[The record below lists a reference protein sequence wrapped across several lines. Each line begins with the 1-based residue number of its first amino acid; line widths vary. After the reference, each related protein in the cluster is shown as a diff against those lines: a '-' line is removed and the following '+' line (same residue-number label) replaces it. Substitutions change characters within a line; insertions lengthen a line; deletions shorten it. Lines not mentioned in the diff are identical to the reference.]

1 MSVSSRFTT
10 FLANLTQTDNQLTAG
25 RSRREA
31 AVKVLNAHYYNSTSG
46 TENSK
51 FIGSWAKSTQTR
63 PPRDVDVFYLLPIS
77 VYNRYVGRGGNVQ
90 SQILQE
96 VKGVIQKAH
105 GATNVKGSGP
115 IVEVG
120 FSTYNVEIAPGF
132 NDTNG
137 RQLVCSTTN
146 GGQFKTADYAAE
158 AKAIADS
165 NKDTN
170 GNTRDLVRMAKC
182 WQNYCSVPIRSFWLE
197 MLAISFLST
206 WEYKGNSKT
215 YYDWMCRDFFKSL
228 TKKAN
233 ATLFAPGT
241 WESIAIGDAWLSRAE
256 TAYGRASKACS
267 LETEYPYTA
276 GGEWQKIFGT
286 NIPVGG

>member
-1 MSVSSRFTT
+1 
-10 FLANLTQTDNQLTAG
+10 LTQTDLQLAAG

-31 AVKVLNAHYYNSTSG
+31 AVKALNLHYYYSSSG
-46 TENSK
+46 TENSR
-51 FIGSWAKSTQTR
+51 FIGSWAKSTQIR

-77 VYNRYVGRGGNVQ
+77 VYNRYNGKGGNVQ

-105 GATNVKGSGP
+105 AATAVKGSGP

-120 FSTYNVEIAPGF
+120 FAAYNVEIAPGF
-132 NDTNG
+132 NDLNG

-146 GGQFKTADYAAE
+146 GGNFKTADYAAE
-158 AKAIADS
+158 VKSISDS
-165 NKDTN
+165 NAATN

-182 WQNYCSVPIRSFWLE
+182 WQSYCSVPMRSFWLE

-206 WEYKGNSKT
+206 WEYKGKSKT

-228 TKKAN
+228 TNKAN
-233 ATLFAPGT
+233 GTLYAPGT
-241 WESIAIGDAWLSRAE
+241 WEAISIGAAWLSRAQ
-256 TAYGRASKACS
+256 TAYGRAAKACD

-286 NIPVGG
+286 DIPVGG